1 MMGKQKKCFIN
12 QYLYFWYSFLF
23 IYLYINVSFNFHG
36 LNVLNHQTYLVY
48 INT

>member
-12 QYLYFWYSFLF
+12 QYLYFWYSFLL
-23 IYLYINVSFNFHG
+23 IYINVSFNFHG
-36 LNVLNHQTYLVY
+36 WNVLNHQKYLVY